1 MKIENLSCLYFTS
14 TSFSSPYNC
23 NVLPKALSVHVAMT
37 AKPAFALLKKNNSCL
52 QILLSKL
59 SSLLSTLWFLLAAQ
73 QMSPAANACKAGLQ
87 SFLLDSS
94 TSLVGFSV
102 FVIQLLHKKL
112 QCNTRP
118 LFISTYQARTEREA
132 ERTGPAE

>member
-1 MKIENLSCLYFTS
+1 
-14 TSFSSPYNC
+14 
-23 NVLPKALSVHVAMT
+23 MT

-94 TSLVGFSV
+94 TSLMGFSV
-102 FVIQLLHKKL
+102 FVIQLL

-132 ERTGPAE
+132 ERTRPAE